1 MNAAETRRAV
11 GDTELTKSPDL
22 LPLIFPG
29 EILLEDFMKPLGV
42 SIEKPASDIDVPLA
56 KISAICNGKRA
67 ISADT
72 ALRMGRYFGT
82 SPEVWTGLQS
92 DYELRRAKRKVG
104 ALIEERVQP
113 LRAA

>member
-1 MNAAETRRAV
+1 MEK
-11 GDTELTKSPDL
+11 GLTKSSDL
-22 LPLIFPG
+22 LPIIFPG
-29 EILLEDFMKPLGV
+29 EILMEDFMKPLGISV
-42 SIEKPASDIDVPLA
+42 EKLASDIDVPLA
-56 KISAICNGKRA
+56 NISAICNGKRA